1 MLKRIATLAG
11 ISLLLVLTACEEKG
25 TTGVTLQE
33 NNVAAAQSESDAG
46 KLEKARKFDW
56 DHQIVSR
63 THGHIPRDSNIS
75 VEFKHAVVDAER
87 VSQSASGIFKIK
99 PKVKGVAIFDAT
111 NRIVFKPETSLKSG
125 EKYTVTLHPNGLKG
139 ASNSSLPYTFDVAV
153 IPLEYELTM
162 NSLESV
168 VGDSSAMLLRGE
180 LQFSDRVDA
189 GRAAKVLKAKLQEQ
203 LLPIEWLSSVD
214 GRIHQ
219 FIVQGIKRE
228 SFTSNLKLLWDG
240 KPIGIDTAGSKDLI
254 IPSSDEF
261 KVLGVRLITLPK
273 EKPFVQI
280 ALSGTH
286 DSAQNLK
293 GLIAVKP
300 IPTQKKPKPK
310 AIPFT
315 MSADGNV
322 IKLFIK
328 DGTKGDVVIS
338 VDEGLKD
345 VKGHRLGKTVNH
357 TITLESLKPAVRFVG
372 KGTILPA
379 NDVLEIPFEAANVN
393 AVHVTATLIYPD
405 NVGQFLQTNKLSG
418 EYQLNRVG
426 RQLWRKMIPLT
437 SPNPAQWNRYTFD
450 ATELLKANPGGMYQ
464 LTLSI
469 DRRFSTFDC
478 PDGTAATKATDLPIV
493 NYEDNGVSETSNWDA
508 SGSEY
513 YQSTQSWSWKWEDR
527 NKPCTDSY
535 FQYSDNPVQDSN
547 NFIASNIGLMAKRDD
562 QGDMVIV
569 TTDLRTAEPLKG
581 VQLEIQNFQR
591 QRLGT
596 TISDSFGFSK
606 VRIEEKPFLLIAR
619 KGKDMGYLK
628 LNGKTALAVSHFNVG
643 GEKIKKGLKG
653 AIYGERGVWRPGDDI
668 YLTFVLQD
676 KENTI
681 PENHP
686 ISMELINPKG
696 KVVETITNTEPV
708 GDFYRFKL
716 KTDAKAETG
725 KWLVKARLGGN
736 TFSKTLA
743 IETVRPNRLKIELD
757 FGTEELHGYRD
768 LPDGKLFAQ
777 WLHGADAD
785 GLKADISVRFREK
798 TTKFERFENYV
809 FDDPARKFD
818 SAEQKIIDGRL
829 SADGKLIFSR
839 QFKPKAKPPGML
851 SAWFTNRVF
860 EKGGTFST
868 SKQFMDFH
876 AYENYVGIQLPAGDS
891 ARNMLLTDTR
901 HAINLASLNAD
912 GKPVSLDRVQVTLY
926 KVDWKWWWDKSAD
939 SLAGYTDANH
949 TRKLQQAVVSTVD
962 GQGTWQFQIDYP
974 DWGRYLI
981 RACDQQG
988 KHCTGKT
995 LYVDWPG
1002 WAGRAQEQNNG
1013 AANRL
1018 ELFTD
1023 KESYTVGEKA
1033 QVHLPEAAQGR
1044 ALVSIENG
1052 SDILSQQWVE
1062 FNQERRLVEV
1072 DITEGMAPNA
1082 YVNVAL
1088 LQPHNKTNDRPIR
1101 LMGII
1106 PLNVTDP
1113 KTHIKPLLSAS
1124 DEWKPLSKQ
1133 TVIVSEANGQ
1143 PMEYTLAMVDEGLLG
1158 LTRFKT
1164 PDLHKRFYRK
1174 EALGVKT
1181 WDLFDDVVGAYG
1193 GKLER
1198 LLALG
1203 GGDEVQIDD
1212 AANKPKRFPPV
1223 VQFLGPFHL
1232 KKGEK
1237 RPHDLNLP
1245 AYIGAVRVMVVAG
1258 QNGAYGKADKSVFVR
1273 QPLMMQP
1280 SMPRVLSVNEEAVI
1294 PITLFATDETIK
1306 DVNVALETN
1315 DLVEIVGEDKTQVT
1329 FQKSGDKLAFLR
1341 VKTKAQAGQATLK
1354 FTASSGA
1361 HLVHSEINIDVRRP
1375 NSETSRYITQELDA
1389 GADWSE
1395 TIKPYGEKGTNS
1407 AILEVSSAPP
1417 LGIEKHL
1424 NTLIRYPHGCLEQ
1437 TTSAAFP
1444 QLYLSRL
1451 MSLGKGRNEQSE
1463 THVREAI
1470 EKIRNFQNS
1479 QGDFSYWPGGNATNA
1494 WSSLY
1499 AGHFLIEAE
1508 RIGYQLPSGLK
1519 TDWVRKQ
1526 SGLAQNWLAGDK
1538 NYAYVQAYRLYVLA
1552 MSGSPELGAM
1562 NRLRESQSLGA
1573 KARWLLAAAY
1583 QKAGQIEAAGN
1594 VVQGLVADPD
1604 AVLDKHAETFST
1616 RLSDLGLQLETL
1628 VALNKTQDAE
1638 RFVKAIANEL
1648 AGTQHNTHG
1657 LAWALMSVAKS
1668 VNDAQGNSVSFDY
1681 SLGDGTFQNVQG
1693 KKAYLRQELGLMTSD
1708 TLLKLKNSSTNKLY
1722 ASVIRKGVPA
1732 LGDEESTAQGLSLDV
1747 RYAKPDSNG
1756 VLMNLASPI
1765 KQGSDIVIT
1774 VMVKNIAGRSLEN
1787 IALSHLL
1794 PTGWEVHNA
1803 QYSGKN
1809 AKNSEHDYQDV
1820 RDDRVYSYFGLK
1832 KGETKTFT
1840 MLVNAAFK
1848 GRYYLPAITVEPM
1861 YEPSIIARQ
1870 KGQWVTVET
1879 PELEATS
1886 REVSAQSA
1894 ERQTVR
1900 PNLDTAKVIV
1910 EKCWLYDDADEASR
1924 SKMYLIKNDKMNVL
1938 GEKTN
1943 AKKKV
1948 WKKIYFEGSKPIIKW
1963 VKAEDI
1969 EG

>member
-1 MLKRIATLAG
+1 MLKRIVTVVGL
-11 ISLLLVLTACEEKG
+11 SVLLMLSACEE
-25 TTGVTLQE
+25 Q
-33 NNVAAAQSESDAG
+33 NDNAQDSDSATQSQSDAG
-46 KLEKARKFDW
+46 KSKKAGKFDW
-56 DHQIVSR
+56 EHQIVSR
-63 THGHIPRDSNIS
+63 TSGHIPRDTSIS
-75 VEFKHAVVDAER
+75 IEFKQAVVNAER
-87 VSQSASGIFKIK
+87 VSQSANGIFKIK
-99 PKVKGVAIFDAT
+99 PKVKGNATFDAT
-111 NRIVFKPETSLKSG
+111 NRIVFKPEKPLKSG
-125 EKYTVTLHPNGLKG
+125 EKYTVTLQPNGLKG
-139 ASNSSLPYTFDVAV
+139 ASISSLPYTFDVSV
-153 IPLEYELTM
+153 IPLEYELKVDA
-162 NSLESV
+162 LESV
-168 VGDSSAMLLRGE
+168 AGDSSIMLLRGE
-180 LQFSDRVDA
+180 LQFSDRVA
-189 GRAAKVLKAKLQEQ
+189 APQAAKVLTASMQDRV
-203 LLPIEWLSSVD
+203 LPIEWLSSVD
-214 GRIHQ
+214 GRLHQ
-219 FIVQGIKRE
+219 FVVEGIKRE
-228 SFTSNLKLLWDG
+228 SFAGNLLLKWDG
-240 KPIGIDTAGSKDLI
+240 TPIGIKTTGSKELV
-254 IPSSDEF
+254 IPSSNEF
-261 KVLGVRLITLPK
+261 KVLDVRLMTPPK
-273 EKPFVQI
+273 EKPFVKI
-280 ALSGTH
+280 ALSGER
-286 DSAQNLK
+286 DSGQNLK

-328 DGTKGDVVIS
+328 SGTKGDVVVSI
-338 VDEGLKD
+338 DEGLKD
-345 VKGHRLGKTVNH
+345 ANGNRLDKTANH
-357 TITLESLKPAVRFVG
+357 TIKLESLKPAVRFVG
-372 KGTILPA
+372 KGTILPE

-393 AVHVTATLIYPD
+393 AVQVMATLIYPD
-405 NVGQFLQTNKLSG
+405 NVGQFLQANKLSG
-418 EYQLNRVG
+418 EYQINRVG
-426 RQLWRKMIPLT
+426 RQLWRKTIPLT

-450 ATELLKANPGGMYQ
+450 ASELLKANPGGMYQ

-478 PDGTAATKATDLPIV
+478 PDGTSPTQATDLPLV
-493 NYEDNGVSETSNWDA
+493 NYEDNGVGESSSWDGA
-508 SGSEY
+508 ESDY
-513 YQSTQSWSWKWEDR
+513 YQSTQNWDWKWEDR
-527 NKPCTDSY
+527 NKPCTDAY
-535 FQYSDNPVQDSN
+535 FQFSDNPVQDSN

-591 QRLGT
+591 QKLGT
-596 TISDSFGFSK
+596 AISDSFGFAK
-606 VRIEEKPFLLIAR
+606 VNIKDKPFLLIAR
-619 KGKDMGYLK
+619 KGKDVGYLK
-628 LNGKTALAVSHFNVG
+628 LNGKTALAVSHFDVG

-653 AIYGERGVWRPGDDI
+653 TIYGERGVWRPGDDI

-681 PENHP
+681 PANHP
-686 ISMELINPKG
+686 VSMELINPRG
-696 KVVETITNTEPV
+696 KVVETITNSQPV
-708 GDFYRFKL
+708 GDFYRFQL
-716 KTDAKAETG
+716 KTDEKAETG

-757 FGTEELHGYRD
+757 FGTETLHGYRD
-768 LPDGKLFAQ
+768 MPEGKLFAQ

-798 TTKFERFENYV
+798 TTQFERFSNYV

-818 SAEQKIIDGRL
+818 GAEKKIIDGRL
-829 SADGKLIFSR
+829 NANGQLTFSR
-839 QFKPKAKPPGML
+839 QFEPKSKPPGML
-851 SAWFTNRVF
+851 SAWFTSRVF

-876 AYENYVGIQLPAGDS
+876 AYENYVGIQLPKGDS
-891 ARNMLLTDTR
+891 ARNMLLTDTP
-901 HAINLASLNAD
+901 HEVNLASLNAD
-912 GKPVSLDRVQVTLY
+912 GQPVSLDRVQVTLY

-949 TRKLQQAVVSTVD
+949 TRKLQQAVVKTVD
-962 GQGTWQFQIDYP
+962 GQGSWKFQIDYP

-1023 KESYTVGEKA
+1023 KDKYQVGEKA
-1033 QVHLPEAAQGR
+1033 KVHLPEAAEGR
-1044 ALVSIENG
+1044 ALISIENG

-1062 FNQERRLVEV
+1062 FDKERRLVEI

-1106 PLNVTDP
+1106 PLKVTDP
-1113 KTHIKPLLSAS
+1113 NTHLKPQLLAD

-1133 TVIVSEANGQ
+1133 SVTVSEANGR

-1164 PDLHKRFYRK
+1164 PDLHKQFYRK

-1232 KKGEK
+1232 EKGEK
-1237 RPHDLNLP
+1237 RIHDLNLP

-1258 QNGAYGKADKSVFVR
+1258 QKGAYGKADKSIFVR

-1294 PITLFATDETIK
+1294 PVTLFATDETIK
-1306 DVNVALETN
+1306 DVSVALEAS
-1315 DLVEIVGEDKTQVT
+1315 DLIEIMGDDKAQVSFEKT
-1329 FQKSGDKLAFLR
+1329 GDKLAFLR
-1341 VKTKAQAGQATLK
+1341 VKTKGKAGQATLK
-1354 FTASSGA
+1354 FTASSGQ
-1361 HLVHSEINIDVRRP
+1361 HVVNSEIAIEVRRP
-1375 NSETSRYITQELDA
+1375 NSETSRYTTQAIEA
-1389 GADWSE
+1389 GSDWSD
-1395 TIKPYGEKGTNS
+1395 TIKPYGEEGTNS
-1407 AILEVSSAPP
+1407 AVLEVSSAPP
-1417 LGIEKHL
+1417 LGIEQHL

-1451 MSLGKGRNEQSE
+1451 IDLGKGRNEQSE
-1463 THVREAI
+1463 THVQEAI
-1470 EKIRNFQNS
+1470 EKIRGFQNN
-1479 QGDFSYWPGGNATNA
+1479 QGDFTYWPGGNDTNK

-1499 AGHFLIEAE
+1499 AGHFLVEAE

-1526 SGLAQNWLAGDK
+1526 SALAQNWLAGDK

-1552 MSGSPELGAM
+1552 MAGSPELGAM
-1562 NRLRESQSLGA
+1562 NRLRESKNLGA

-1583 QKAGQIEAAGN
+1583 QKAGQVEAAET

-1604 AVLDKHAETFST
+1604 AVLDKHTETFST
-1616 RLSDLGLQLETL
+1616 HLSDLGLQLETL

-1638 RFVKAIANEL
+1638 RFVKAIADEL
-1648 AGTQHNTHG
+1648 AGTPHNTHG

-1668 VNDAQGNSVSFDY
+1668 VNDEQGNSVSFDY
-1681 SLGDGTFQNVQG
+1681 SLGDGTFQTVQG
-1693 KKAYLRQELGLMTSD
+1693 KKAYLRQDLGLLSGD
-1708 TLLKLKNSSTNKLY
+1708 ALLKLKNASANKLY
-1722 ASVIRKGVPA
+1722 ASVIRKGVPS
-1732 LGDEESTAQGLSLDV
+1732 LGEEESIAKGLSLDV

-1756 VLMNLASPI
+1756 GWMNLNNPI
-1765 KQGSDIVIT
+1765 KQGSDIVIR
-1774 VMVKNIAGRSLEN
+1774 VVVKNTSGRKLEN

-1794 PTGWEVHNA
+1794 PTGWEIHNA
-1803 QYSGKN
+1803 NYTGNK
-1809 AKNSEHDYQDV
+1809 AKNSERDYQDV

-1832 KGETKTFT
+1832 KGEEKVFT
-1840 MLVNAAFK
+1840 ILVNAAFK

-1861 YEPSIIARQ
+1861 YEPSVVARA
-1870 KGQWVTVET
+1870 KGQWVTVESDESAAKVAPIEKT
-1879 PELEATS
+1879 EDQALHSDLE
-1886 REVSAQSA
+1886 
-1894 ERQTVR
+1894 
-1900 PNLDTAKVIV
+1900 TAKVVV
-1910 EKCWLYDDADEASR
+1910 EKCWLYDEADEASR
-1924 SKMYLIKNDKMNVL
+1924 SKMYLIKDDKMKVL
-1938 GEKTN
+1938 GEKKD
-1943 AKKKV
+1943 AQQKV
-1948 WKKIYFEGSKPIIKW
+1948 WKKIFFEGSKPIIKW
-1963 VKAEDI
+1963 VRAEDI
-1969 EG
+1969 QG

>member
-1 MLKRIATLAG
+1 MLKRITIVACM
-11 ISLLLVLTACEEKG
+11 SVLLVLAGCEDKSADPVEQPADS
-25 TTGVTLQE
+25 VP
-33 NNVAAAQSESDAG
+33 ASQSISDAG
-46 KLEKARKFDW
+46 KSKKAGKFDW
-56 DHQIVSR
+56 EHQIISR
-63 THGHIPRDSNIS
+63 TNGHIPRDSSIS
-75 VEFKHAVVDAER
+75 IEFKQAIVDAER
-87 VSQSASGIFKIK
+87 VSQSANGIFKIK
-99 PKVKGVAIFDAT
+99 PKVKGAAVFDAT
-111 NRIVFKPETSLKSG
+111 NRIVFKPETPLQSG
-125 EKYTVTLHPNGLKG
+125 QTYTVTLHPNGLKG
-139 ASNSSLPYTFDVAV
+139 ASTSSLPYTFNVSV
-153 IPLEYELTM
+153 IPLEYELKVDT
-162 NSLESV
+162 LESV
-168 VGDSSAMLLRGE
+168 SGDADAMLLRGE
-180 LQFSDRVDA
+180 LQFSDRVEA
-189 GRAAKVLKAKLQEQ
+189 AKAAKVLTATMQDQ
-203 LLPIEWLSSVD
+203 RLPIEWLSSVD
-214 GRIHQ
+214 GRVHQ
-219 FIVQGIKRE
+219 FVVQGIKRE
-228 SFTSNLKLLWDG
+228 SFAGNLQLSWDG
-240 KPIGIDTAGSKDLI
+240 KPIGIKANGSKEMV
-254 IPSSDEF
+254 IPSVSEF
-261 KVLGVRLITLPK
+261 SVLDVRLMTPRK
-273 EKPFVQI
+273 EKPFVKI
-280 ALSGTH
+280 ALSGER

-300 IPTQKKPKPK
+300 IPTQKNPKPK

-315 MSADGNV
+315 MSADGNA

-328 DGTKGDVVIS
+328 EGTKGDVVIS

-345 VKGHRLGKTVNH
+345 AKGHRLGKTANH

-372 KGTILPA
+372 KGTILPD

-393 AVHVTATLIYPD
+393 AVQVTATLIYPD
-405 NVGQFLQTNKLSG
+405 NIGQFLQTNQLSG
-418 EYQLNRVG
+418 DYQLNRVG
-426 RQLWRKMIPLT
+426 RQLWRKTIPLT
-437 SPNPAQWNRYTFD
+437 SPNTAQWNRYALD
-450 ATELLKANPGGMYQ
+450 ASELLKANPGGLYQ

-478 PDGTAATKATDLPIV
+478 PDGTRPTKATDLPTK
-493 NYEDNGVSETSNWDA
+493 NYEDNGVSELSSWDA
-508 SGSEY
+508 SESEY
-513 YQSTQSWSWKWEDR
+513 YQSTQNWDWKWEDR
-527 NKPCTDSY
+527 NKPCTDAY

-591 QRLGT
+591 QTLNT
-596 TISDSFGFSK
+596 AISDSFGFAK
-606 VRIEEKPFLLIAR
+606 VNIEETPFLLIAR
-619 KGKDMGYLK
+619 KGKETGYLK

-681 PENHP
+681 PDNHP
-686 ISMELINPKG
+686 VSMELVNPRG
-696 KVVETITNTEPV
+696 KVVERLTNSEPV
-708 GDFYRFKL
+708 GDFYRFQF
-716 KTDAKAETG
+716 KTDDKAETG
-725 KWLVKARLGGN
+725 NWLVKARLGGN

-757 FGTEELHGYRD
+757 FGTEALHGYRD

-785 GLKADISVRFREK
+785 GLKADIAVRFREK
-798 TTKFERFENYV
+798 TTRFDRFENYV

-818 SAEQKIIDGRL
+818 GAEQKIIDGRL
-829 SADGKLIFSR
+829 NADGELVFSR
-839 QFKPKAKPPGML
+839 QFKPKTKPPGML
-851 SAWFTNRVF
+851 SAWFTSRVF

-868 SKQFMDFH
+868 SKQFMDYYP
-876 AYENYVGIQLPAGDS
+876 YENYVGLKLPAGDS

-901 HAINLASLNAD
+901 HEVSLASVNAD
-912 GKPVSLDRVQVTLY
+912 GQPVSLDRVQVTLY

-1023 KESYTVGEKA
+1023 KDSYQVGEKA
-1033 QVHLPEAAQGR
+1033 KVHLPEAAQGR

-1062 FNQERRLVEV
+1062 FDQTRQLVEI

-1106 PLNVTDP
+1106 PLNVTNP
-1113 KTHIKPLLSAS
+1113 ETHLKPELLAD

-1133 TVIVSEANGQ
+1133 SVTVSEANGRA
-1143 PMEYTLAMVDEGLLG
+1143 MEYTLAMVDEGLLG

-1164 PDLHKRFYRK
+1164 PDLHKQFYRK

-1232 KKGEK
+1232 EKGEK
-1237 RPHDLNLP
+1237 RIHDLNLP
-1245 AYIGAVRVMVVAG
+1245 AYMGAVRVMVVAG
-1258 QNGAYGKADKSVFVR
+1258 QKGAYGKAEKSIFVR

-1294 PITLFATDETIK
+1294 PVTLFATDDTIK
-1306 DVNVALETN
+1306 DVSVVLEAS
-1315 DLVEIVGEDKTQVT
+1315 DLIDIMGDEETQVT
-1329 FQKSGDKLAFLR
+1329 FQKTGDKLAFLR
-1341 VKTKAQAGQATLK
+1341 VKTRAKAGQATLK
-1354 FTASSGA
+1354 FTARSGE
-1361 HLVHSEINIDVRRP
+1361 HVVNSEINIEVRRP
-1375 NSETSRYITQELDA
+1375 NRETSRYTTRELKA
-1389 GADWSE
+1389 GSDWSE
-1395 TIKPYGEKGTNS
+1395 MIKPYGEAGTNS

-1437 TTSAAFP
+1437 TVSAAFP
-1444 QLYLSRL
+1444 QLYLNRL
-1451 MSLGKGRNEQSE
+1451 MDLGKGRNEQSE

-1470 EKIRNFQNS
+1470 EKVRQFQNS
-1479 QGDFSYWPGGNATNA
+1479 QGDFTYWPGGDDTNP

-1499 AGHFLIEAE
+1499 AGHFLLEAE
-1508 RIGYQLPSGLK
+1508 RIGYQLPGGLK
-1519 TDWVRKQ
+1519 ADWVRKQ
-1526 SGLAQNWLAGDK
+1526 SALAQNWLAGDK

-1562 NRLRESQSLGA
+1562 NRLRESKNLGA

-1616 RLSDLGLQLETL
+1616 RLSDLGLQLEAL

-1638 RFVKAIANEL
+1638 RFVKAIADEL

-1681 SLGDGTFQNVQG
+1681 SLGDGTYQTVQG
-1693 KKAYLRQELGLMTSD
+1693 KKAYVREDLGLIAKD
-1708 TLLKLKNSSTNKLY
+1708 ILLKLKNGSSNKLY

-1732 LGDEESTAQGLSLDV
+1732 LGDEESTAKGLSLDV
-1747 RYAKPDSNG
+1747 RYTKPDSNSAW
-1756 VLMNLASPI
+1756 MSLANPI
-1765 KQGSDIVIT
+1765 KQGSDIVIR
-1774 VMVKNIAGRSLEN
+1774 VVVKNTSGRDLDN

-1794 PTGWEVHNA
+1794 PTGWEIHDA
-1803 QYSGKN
+1803 QYSGKS
-1809 AKNSEHDYQDV
+1809 AKNSERDYQDV
-1820 RDDRVYSYFGLK
+1820 RDDRVYTYFGLK
-1832 KGETKTFT
+1832 KDEEKTFT
-1840 MLVNAAFK
+1840 ILVNAAFK

-1861 YEPSIIARQ
+1861 YEPSILARD
-1870 KGQWVTVET
+1870 KGQWITVESV
-1879 PELEATS
+1879 ELDASKGEATT
-1886 REVSAQSA
+1886 QSA
-1894 ERQTVR
+1894 ESDVVGS
-1900 PNLDTAKVIV
+1900 NLDTAKVIV
-1910 EKCWLYDDADEASR
+1910 DKCWLYDEADDASR
-1924 SKMYLIKNDKMNVL
+1924 SKMYLIKNDAMQVL
-1938 GEKTN
+1938 GVKTD
-1943 AKKKV
+1943 ASKKV

-1963 VKAEDI
+1963 VRAEDI
-1969 EG
+1969 QG